1 MVFMGSS
8 TFAVPSLEC
17 LLARHHRVLAVV
29 TQPDRPRGRGQQIS
43 PSPVK
48 AVALAHQLPVLQPV
62 SAKEPRFF
70 AQIAAFAPDII
81 IVVAYGQ
88 VLPATL
94 LSIPPRGCVNVH
106 ASLLPKFRG
115 AAPIQWALMR
125 GERVTGITI
134 MLMDETL
141 DTGPVLLQSEI
152 PIDPTDNAHT
162 LHDRLAVRGADRL
175 LQALDCMAAGVVKP
189 VPQDHRQATY
199 APKLRKEDGII
210 RWEQSAITLANLI
223 RGVTPWPGAFT
234 THAGTPLKICRAHAI
249 AVAEATRPGFIARLD
264 AHGAWIETGAGYL
277 ILEEVQPPGRRAMD
291 IAAYARGHAL
301 RLGDVLGP

>member
-1 MVFMGSS
+1 MGSS
-8 TFAVPSLEC
+8 TFAVPSLKC

-70 AQIAAFAPDII
+70 AQITAFTPDII

-152 PIDPTDNAHT
+152 PID
-162 LHDRLAVRGADRL
+162 
-175 LQALDCMAAGVVKP
+175 CMAAGVVKP
-189 VPQDHRQATY
+189 VPQDHSQATY
-199 APKLRKEDGII
+199 ASKLRKEDGII

-234 THAGTPLKICRAHAI
+234 THAGTPLKICRAHVI
-249 AVAEATRPGFIARLD
+249 AVAEASRPGYIARLD